1 MQDRQAAPVADA
13 ATELDESLTCD
24 NLAGVRREVER
35 VLTGMDRE
43 QVRDVEL
50 VATELASNACEHAD
64 DPRQLR
70 LRRAVEQ
77 HDQTLLI
84 EVWDAT
90 PDRPPVVGT
99 SSLGDH
105 RGRGMTLVTKLCE
118 DWGVRADADRKVV
131 WGRMRTRLSDR
142 RTGSP

>member
-1 MQDRQAAPVADA
+1 MRDPQVGAPAPAAD
-13 ATELDESLTCD
+13 TELDESLMCE
-24 NLAGVRREVER
+24 NLAVVRREIER

-43 QVRDVEL
+43 LVQDVEL
-50 VATELASNACEHAD
+50 VATELASNACDHAD
-64 DPRQLR
+64 HPRQLR

-90 PDRPPVVGT
+90 PDLAPVVGT

-105 RGRGMTLVTKLCE
+105 RGRGMKLVTRLCD
-118 DWGVRADADRKVV
+118 DWGVRKESDRKVV
-131 WGRMRTRLSDR
+131 WGRMRLAR
-142 RTGSP
+142 